1 MGNTI
6 QLISDSIVK
15 RAVILK
21 RTAGLFVAALLLA
34 GCSSPA
40 ITANE
45 GSQHIDIRMDF
56 GFNAKE
62 CEALGEVTGSE
73 GHWYSYLFYPNDV
86 LIQGAINDVK
96 NQSLELN
103 ADTIFLV
110 SPQDFATSFTVFGI
124 AYRCI
129 KP

>member
-1 MGNTI
+1 M
-6 QLISDSIVK
+6 
-15 RAVILK
+15 ILK
-21 RTAGLFVAALLLA
+21 RIAGLFFSALLLV

-40 ITANE
+40 ITAIE
-45 GSQHIDIRMDF
+45 GSQHIEIRIDS
-56 GFNAKE
+56 GFDAKG

-110 SPQDFATSFTVFGI
+110 SPQDFSTSFTVFGI
-124 AYRCI
+124 AYRCT